1 MSASL
6 QIQFTMDKIDTLYQ
20 EWKSLQPLKEEDQ
33 RRLDQKFMLEFN
45 YNSNHLEGNTLTYGQ
60 TEFLLMFGK
69 VVDNANMKDLEDM
82 KASNVGLKMV
92 KLEAEDRERPLSEAF
107 IRNLHH
113 TLLREDY
120 EERREYPDGTVRTYT
135 VHAGIYKTRPNS
147 VRTVTNEL
155 FEYASPEET
164 PALMT
169 DLVQWY
175 NVEEQKR
182 ELRPIEL
189 ATLFHYRYIR
199 IHPFEDGNG
208 RVSRLLVNYIL
219 HRHGYPMIVVKS
231 ADKTN
236 YLTALNRCDLNVGPV
251 PADGAH
257 AAIEQI
263 QPFVEYLSNCLERA
277 LVISIKAA
285 KGERIAEEDDFE
297 KQLKI
302 IERNS
307 RKQFSD
313 DSYVVTV
320 QDKIDVFNKFHRPL
334 TDRLIN
340 ALTPAFAFYNTL
352 TIHYFMSK
360 DRDQINGNGFFKLD
374 RKKDL
379 SADICE
385 KDMGI
390 LKEAQSIFFHISL
403 QGVKSIYKMKD
414 SPIFLKASVIFEN
427 SYYVFNDKTYKYGE
441 YPTQGQLNEFV
452 NGMKDYVLQI
462 ITASIED

>member
-1 MSASL
+1 MN
-6 QIQFTMDKIDTLYQ
+6 KIDSLYQ
-20 EWKSLQPLKEEDQ
+20 EWQSLQPLKEEDQ

-92 KLEAEDRERPLSEAF
+92 KLEAEDGERPLSETF
-107 IRNLHH
+107 IRNLHK

-120 EERREYPDGTVRTYT
+120 EESRELGGIIRTYT

-147 VRTVTNEL
+147 VRTVTDEI

-164 PALMT
+164 PALMA

-175 NVEEQKR
+175 HEEEQKK
-182 ELRPIEL
+182 ELSPIEL

-231 ADKTN
+231 DDKTN

-251 PADGAH
+251 PANGAH
-257 AAIEQI
+257 ASIEQI
-263 QPFVEYLSNCLERA
+263 LPFVEYLSNCLERA
-277 LVISIKAA
+277 LVISVKAA
-285 KGERIAEEDDFE
+285 RGENIADEDDFE

-307 RKQFSD
+307 RKQIPEGSHE
-313 DSYVVTV
+313 VTV

-340 ALTPAFAFYNTL
+340 ALAPAFTFYNTL

-360 DRDQINGNGFFKLD
+360 DRDQINGNSFFELD
-374 RKKDL
+374 RGKDL
-379 SADICE
+379 STDICE
-385 KDMGI
+385 KDMGV
-390 LKEAQSIFFHISL
+390 LKEAQSILFHISL

-414 SPIFLKASVIFEN
+414 SPIFLKASVFFEN
-427 SYYVFNDKTYKYGE
+427 SYYVFNDKAYKYGE
-441 YPTQGQLNEFV
+441 YPTQVQLNEFV
-452 NGMKDYVLQI
+452 NGMKDFVLQK

>member
-1 MSASL
+1 MKNRIESL
-6 QIQFTMDKIDTLYQ
+6 FQ
-20 EWKSLQPLKEEDQ
+20 EWQSLQPLKEVDQ
-33 RRLDQKFMLEFN
+33 RRLNQKFMLEFN

-92 KLEAEDRERPLSEAF
+92 KIEAEDNERPLSETF

-113 TLLREDY
+113 TLLRDDY
-120 EERREYPDGTVRTYT
+120 EESREFSDGQIRTYT

-147 VRTVTNEL
+147 VRTVTGEM

-175 NVEEQKR
+175 NDEEKKEQ
-182 ELRPIEL
+182 LSPIEL

-236 YLTALNRCDLNVGPV
+236 YLTALNRCDLSVGPV

-257 AAIEQI
+257 ATIDQI
-263 QPFVEYLSNCLERA
+263 LPFVNYLSDCLERA
-277 LVISIKAA
+277 LIISIKAA
-285 KGERIAEEDDFE
+285 KGENIADEDDFE

-307 RKQFSD
+307 RKQVPDNSH
-313 DSYVVTV
+313 VVTP
-320 QDKIDVFNKFHRPL
+320 QDKIDVFNKFHRPMV
-334 TDRLIN
+334 DRLIN

-352 TIHYFMSK
+352 TIHYFMTK
-360 DRDQINGNGFFKLD
+360 DRDRISGDGFFKLD
-374 RKKDL
+374 PQKEL
-379 SADICE
+379 SSGMSE
-385 KDMGI
+385 MYLRI
-390 LKEAQSIFFHISL
+390 LSEAQSIMLHISL
-403 QGVKSIYKMKD
+403 RDVKSIYRMKD
-414 SPIFLKASVIFEN
+414 SPIFLKASVFFEDY
-427 SYYVFNDKTYKYGE
+427 YYVFNDKSYKYGE
-441 YPTQGQLNEFV
+441 YPTKGQLDEFV
-452 NGMKDYVLQI
+452 NGMKDIVLKN
-462 ITASIED
+462 ITAFIEE

>member
-1 MSASL
+1 MNNIES
-6 QIQFTMDKIDTLYQ
+6 LYQ
-20 EWKSLQPLKEEDQ
+20 EWRSLQPLKEEDQ

-69 VVDNANMKDLEDM
+69 VVDAANMKDLEDM

-92 KLEAEDRERPLSEAF
+92 KLEAEDKERPLSEAF
-107 IRNLHH
+107 IRTLHH

-147 VRTVTNEL
+147 VKTVTGEV

-164 PALMT
+164 SALMT

-175 NVEEQKR
+175 NEEEQKQQ
-182 ELRPIEL
+182 LSPIEL

-231 ADKTN
+231 DDKTN
-236 YLTALNRCDLNVGPV
+236 YLTALNRCDLTVGPI

-257 AAIEQI
+257 ATIDQVR
-263 QPFVEYLSNCLERA
+263 PFVEYLSNCLERA
-277 LVISIKAA
+277 LHVSIKAA
-285 KGERIAEEDDFE
+285 KGESIAEESDFE

-302 IERNS
+302 IERS
-307 RKQFSD
+307 ARKQIPD
-313 DSYVVTV
+313 DSHVVTP
-320 QDKIDVFNKFHRPL
+320 QDKIDVFNKFHRPM
-334 TDRLIN
+334 TERLIS
-340 ALTPAFAFYNTL
+340 ALKPASAFFNTL
-352 TIHYFMSK
+352 TIHYFMTK
-360 DRDQINGNGFFKLD
+360 DRNQISGNGFFKLD
-374 RKKDL
+374 SNKEL
-379 SADICE
+379 SMDVSE
-385 KDMGI
+385 KELGV
-390 LKEAQSIFFHISL
+390 LEEAQSIMLNIYL

-414 SPIFLKASVIFEN
+414 TTISLNASVIFEAT
-427 SYYVFNDKTYKYGE
+427 YYIFNGTTYKYGE
-441 YPTQGQLNEFV
+441 YPTSKQLNNFV
-452 NGMKDYVLQI
+452 DEMKDI
-462 ITASIED
+462 ILRKIKQSVEE

>member
-1 MSASL
+1 MNRIEA
-6 QIQFTMDKIDTLYQ
+6 LYQ
-20 EWKSLQPLKEEDQ
+20 EWLSLQPLKESDQ

-60 TEFLLMFGK
+60 TEFLLIFGK

-92 KLEAEDRERPLSEAF
+92 KVEAEDKERPLSESF
-107 IRNLHH
+107 IRNLHR

-120 EERREYPDGTVRTYT
+120 EERRESSNGTVCTYT
-135 VHAGIYKTRPNS
+135 AHAGIYKTRPNS
-147 VRTVTNEL
+147 VKTVTNEV

-175 NVEEQKR
+175 NDEEHKKQ
-182 ELRPIEL
+182 LSPIEL
-189 ATLFHYRYIR
+189 ASLFHYRYIR

-236 YLTALNRCDLNVGPV
+236 YLTALNRCDLAIGSV

-257 AAIEQI
+257 ASIEHVT
-263 QPFVEYLSNCLERA
+263 PFVEYMSKCLERA

-285 KGERIAEEDDFE
+285 KGESIVEEDDFE
-297 KQLKI
+297 KKLKI

-307 RKQFSD
+307 RKNVPAG
-313 DSYVVTV
+313 SYVVTP
-320 QDKIDVFNKFHRPL
+320 QDKIDIYNKFHRPL
-334 TDRLIN
+334 TDRLIS
-340 ALTPAFAFYNTL
+340 ALTPAFSFYNTL
-352 TIHYFMSK
+352 TIHYFMTK
-360 DRDQINGNGFFKLD
+360 DRDQINGNGFFALD
-374 RKKDL
+374 RSKDL
-379 SADICE
+379 SMDLCE

-390 LKEAQSIFFHISL
+390 LKEAQSIMLHISL
-403 QGVKSIYKMKD
+403 QGVKSIYKMKNT
-414 SPIFLKASVIFEN
+414 PIHLKGSLIFEN
-427 SYYVFNDKTYKYGE
+427 SYYVFNGKTYKYGE
-441 YPTQGQLNEFV
+441 YPTQGQINDFV
-452 NGMKDYVLQI
+452 NDIKNHVLDI
-462 ITASIED
+462 IQHSAEDQV

>member
-1 MSASL
+1 MN
-6 QIQFTMDKIDTLYQ
+6 KIDTLYQ
-20 EWKSLQPLKEEDQ
+20 EWQSLQPLKEEDQ

-120 EERREYPDGTVRTYT
+120 EECREYPDGTVRTYT

-147 VRTVTNEL
+147 VKTVTGEI

-175 NVEEQKR
+175 NEEEQKK
-182 ELRPIEL
+182 ELSPIEL

-219 HRHGYPMIVVKS
+219 HRHSYPMIVVKS

-236 YLTALNRCDLNVGPV
+236 YLTALNLCDLSVGPV

-257 AAIEQI
+257 ASIEQVM
-263 QPFVEYLSNCLERA
+263 PFVNYLSDCLERA
-277 LVISIKAA
+277 LLISIKAA
-285 KGERIAEEDDFE
+285 RGENIADEDDFE

-307 RKQFSD
+307 RKQVPEGSH
-313 DSYVVTV
+313 VVTV

-334 TDRLIN
+334 TDRLIS

-352 TIHYFMSK
+352 TIHYYMSK
-360 DRDQINGNGFFKLD
+360 DRDQINGNGFFELD
-374 RKKDL
+374 RKRDL
-379 SADICE
+379 SADMCE
-385 KDMGI
+385 KDMVV
-390 LKEAQSIFFHISL
+390 LKEAQSILFHISL
-403 QGVKSIYKMKD
+403 QGVKPIYNLKD
-414 SPIFLKASVIFEN
+414 TPIFLKASVIFEN
-427 SYYVFNDKTYKYGE
+427 SYYVFNEKAYKYGE
-441 YPTQGQLNEFV
+441 YPTQVQLNEFV
-452 NGMKDYVLQI
+452 NGMKDFVLHQI
-462 ITASIED
+462 TSSIEE